1 MKTVPFGPGIR
12 PESLIIAQGESH
24 AMAHLIDRH
33 LIERA
38 NAAALLSMVWA
49 ALAACVIGAVIY
61 DIAFWLGG

>member
-1 MKTVPFGPGIR
+1 
-12 PESLIIAQGESH
+12 
-24 AMAHLIDRH
+24 MAHFIDKH

-38 NAAALLSMVWA
+38 NTAVLLSMVWA